1 MVMNAQINLSDE
13 ITVDGF
19 CGGGGWST
27 GFEFAIG
34 RPVDIGINHD
44 KYAIAMHKKNH
55 PFTEH
60 YNENIF
66 EVDPYKATKGRP
78 VGWAHFSP
86 DCTHFSRAKGG
97 TPVKKSIRGLAW
109 VVTKWAGTVH
119 PRIISMENVPEF
131 MSWGSLCARRN
142 KDGRI
147 YRMDGTLAEKGTYV
161 PYSEQQL
168 VPNKK
173 KQGKTFKRFI
183 NVMKSFGYKCEWKIL
198 TASDYGAPTIRKR
211 LFIIFRNDGKSIIF
225 PNPTHGNP
233 ESEEVKSGKL
243 LPWHTAA
250 ECINWDLEC
259 PSIFERKKP
268 LAENTLRRIAKG
280 IQKFVIEN
288 PNPFII
294 QVNHGGDNFRG
305 QEVDKPM
312 PTITAK
318 HGFGVVAPTLIQYH
332 GEQSKNE
339 VRGQILEKPL
349 QTVDT
354 ANRYGL
360 VTAFMSKYF
369 GGNYQGCGSSV
380 DEPLHTITAVDHN
393 ALAAVHIT
401 QFNNHCIGQ
410 KVDEPLKTITCGE
423 GHFGE
428 VRAFLIKYYSGESGQ
443 KVNEPLH
450 TIRTKDCFGLV
461 TIKGVDYAIVD
472 IGLRMLTPRELY
484 NAQGFPTDYEIE
496 TDCYGNK
503 YPKTKQVAR
512 CGNSVPPPFAT
523 ALARA
528 NAPEWCTKKFD
539 TMKDFI
545 SEVAI

>member
-1 MVMNAQINLSDE
+1 MNAQINLSDE

-243 LPWHTAA
+243 LPWHIAA

-318 HGFGVVAPTLIQYH
+318 HGFGIVAPTLIQYH

-545 SEVAI
+545 SEIAI

>member
-1 MVMNAQINLSDE
+1 MNAQINLSDE

-318 HGFGVVAPTLIQYH
+318 HGFGIVAPTLIQYH

-339 VRGQILEKPL
+339 VRGQNLEKPL

-545 SEVAI
+545 SEIAI

>member
-1 MVMNAQINLSDE
+1 MNAQINLSDE

-259 PSIFERKKP
+259 PSIFERKKS

-318 HGFGVVAPTLIQYH
+318 LGFGVVAPTLIQYH

-545 SEVAI
+545 SEIAI